1 MPQLLI
7 VQDKWP
13 KDNDDGFRLKLMKA
27 GFGSNI
33 QIKANPQAVTLSSA
47 AIYLRNAGFQLA
59 SHTDEENVISNDK
72 DGIVL
77 G

>member
-1 MPQLLI
+1 VPQLLI

-33 QIKANPQAVTLSSA
+33 
-47 AIYLRNAGFQLA
+47 
-59 SHTDEENVISNDK
+59 
-72 DGIVL
+72 
-77 G
+77 